1 MNSITIHR
9 LSLQFDAGQITH
21 GTPEEQAAQAI
32 ILINAVLQR
41 EPFGLCAQ
49 LIATRDEI
57 EVESATEPPCEA
69 CDDKG
74 WLQCNVGN
82 DQSPQSEIQRCDA
95 CEQYDSDQAAREAA
109 AKAAESS
116 TTIQRKENT
125 KDANGAN
132 QW

>member
-1 MNSITIHR
+1 MKSITIHR

-21 GTPEEQAAQAI
+21 GSLEEQADQAI
-32 ILINAVLQR
+32 VLINTVLQR
-41 EPFGLCAQ
+41 EPFGLAAQ

-82 DQSPQSEIQRCDA
+82 NQSPKYEIQRCDA
-95 CEQYDSDQAAREAA
+95 CGRFDSDQAAREAA
-109 AKAAESS
+109 AGAAESS
-116 TTIQRKENT
+116 TTTPRRENT
-125 KDANGAN
+125 NKRRK
-132 QW
+132 